1 MTMSSATTNKTIA
14 ILHGDIT
21 AIAADA
27 IVNSANETLLPG
39 GGVSGAIHQAAGPT
53 VAKVCTDYYH
63 THGEQTA
70 GTVIP
75 TPAGKLSAQ
84 YILHAIGPRWQD
96 GHHNEAKDLA
106 QTYQNIIQSADKLG
120 LKSVSIP
127 AISVGIF
134 AFPLDAATK
143 IALNT
148 LTKTLQ
154 KSQYVRTV
162 LLVCFNQEITQ
173 TYTHISASIATPRQI
188 QIISLSPGYAT
199 NNQSN

>member
-1 MTMSSATTNKTIA
+1 MTMSSANANKTIA

-21 AIAADA
+21 TIAADA

-53 VAKVCTDYYH
+53 VAKICTDYYH

-70 GTVIP
+70 GTVVP

-96 GHHNEAKDLA
+96 GHHNEAERLA
-106 QTYQNIIQSADKLG
+106 QTYQNIIQTADAHG
-120 LKSVSIP
+120 LQSVSIP

-134 AFPLDAATK
+134 AFPLNAATQ
-143 IALNT
+143 IALET
-148 LTKTLQ
+148 LSKALQ
-154 KSQYVRTV
+154 KSQHVRTV

-173 TYTHISASIATPRQI
+173 TYTQISTTITPPDQI
-188 QIISLSPGYAT
+188 QIISLSPGYTAT
-199 NNQSN
+199 KQNN